1 MKKMLSVLSSFL
13 VGASAATATT
23 VFFTRKYVFSKD
35 LNQVIKLE
43 DNKLKVDRA
52 SSLYVKNALLAL
64 DKEMY
69 QTVLQNVNII
79 VTNNHKA
86 IIIPSETT
94 QDVLDNLTSL
104 VGKEVMDKIRKIT
117 SFTKKLGIPHYR
129 NFKII
134 DLEVSTNKIHLQ
146 EVLELRNFTIEKIGD
161 KKVDDIVNILNDR
174 LELTSQSEKL
184 TETHIKKEDKK
195 VIVTAGENHPLFSG
209 DKIIFEPT
217 NEESET
223 RIDDSTTHSK
233 QDVKQVFD
241 QITQPVEV
249 SNNSKEEFLRKISE
263 ELNKIGSDLQLNL
276 NEIIS
281 IENNVAKIKISEENA
296 NYQGEVSIQINVIPP
311 VVKPQLSSIVDQAFN
326 SVEKV
331 LEVDELDQ
339 THTLS
344 AVETL
349 IKTKDSEFD
358 KQQIEIT
365 RFENKE
371 VDIKAKDN
379 SKYTGTASF
388 KIKIKKI
395 GRLQDVITDEKI
407 SKMKIT
413 NNFNQS
419 ITKFLDELSSQNSNL
434 DSNKIFIS
442 IDEQSETVTLT
453 ANEDS
458 KYEGT
463 VEISLTKYAILK
475 VNDIWVRRIKD
486 TFDVSKTFT
495 DVKNAYESALKEE
508 LIDRIFR
515 QINFDKAKQSNEKL
529 KQDDGSQKNNGEF
542 IVTYKDQEIKLDYGL
557 VRDFEKESEKDH
569 KYRYERIDGKMVPVE
584 CTQIGYFYEEATDT
598 WRVKNFANTI
608 KKVPINLPIRITNLK
623 AAFQHNENDH
633 IEGIQHWSTSN
644 IVNMELLFA
653 HTKKFNQDLNT
664 WDVSNVKN
672 MQDMFHDAKVFNGNI
687 SNWNTKSL
695 ENAQSMFKKTE
706 AFNQDINTRKVQKEG
721 EQEYTAWDTS
731 NIKNM
736 SSMFEEAKAFNTSIS
751 NWNTEN
757 VSLMNHMF
765 RQASNFNQQVSHF
778 NTSKVTDMKQMF
790 DGAISF
796 TDNKISSWDTSNVK
810 DMDSMFRN
818 ALSFRAD
825 LSKWNTAS
833 IENKVVDVA
842 REKKVVMRNINFA
855 RITTTKRDNPHI
867 IQPLWDK
874 RADYLTAK
882 ISNFGEAKLVE
893 STINKDSNS
902 VFVFDK
908 LFNWTIAHKELKSIK
923 IDDVEQVLTNETID
937 QVEINKLNFEFKTNK
952 EYKIEIKYDYISD
965 PVTITFKFQ

>member
-1 MKKMLSVLSSFL
+1 MKKLLTILSSFL
-13 VGASAATATT
+13 FGASVATATT

-35 LNQVIKLE
+35 LNSVIKIK
-43 DNKLKVDRA
+43 DNTLKVKRA
-52 SSLYVKNALLAL
+52 STLYVKQALLEL

-69 QTVLQNVNII
+69 QTVLSNVRVV
-79 VTNNHKA
+79 VTNNHRA

-94 QDVLDNLTSL
+94 KDVIDNLSTL
-104 VGKEVMDKIRKIT
+104 VNNEVMNKIKKIT

-134 DLEVSTNKIHLQ
+134 DLDVLNEKIDLKD
-146 EVLELRNFTIEKIGD
+146 VLELRNFTIDKIGEKRED
-161 KKVDDIVNILNDR
+161 ELANIINNR
-174 LELTSQSEKL
+174 LEITSQSEKI
-184 TETHIKKEDKK
+184 TSNHIKKENNK
-195 VIVTAGENHPLFSG
+195 VTVTVPDDHPLFSG
-209 DKIIFEPT
+209 SKEITES
-217 NEESET
+217 NANSESET

-233 QDVKQVFD
+233 QDVSEIFS
-241 QITQPVEV
+241 QINQPVNV
-249 SNNSKEEFLRKISE
+249 SNDTKDEFLRKINE
-263 ELNKIGSDLQLNL
+263 ELKNIVSDLQLNL
-276 NEIIS
+276 DEIIS
-281 IENNVAKIKISEENA
+281 IENNVANIKISDENL
-296 NYQGEVSIQINVIPP
+296 NYQGQASISINVLP
-311 VVKPQLSSIVDQAFN
+311 VVKPELSSIIDQVFN

-344 AVETL
+344 AIEAL
-349 IKTKDSEFD
+349 IKTKDSEFN

-379 SKYTGTASF
+379 SKYIGTASF

-395 GRLQDVITDEKI
+395 GRLQDLITDEKI
-407 SKMKIT
+407 SEIKIT
-413 NNFNQS
+413 NDFDRSIRNFLN
-419 ITKFLDELSSQNSNL
+419 ELSSQNSNL
-434 DSNKIFIS
+434 NSDKIFIS
-442 IDEQSETVTLT
+442 IDEQSERVTLT

-463 VEISLTKYAILK
+463 AEISLTKYAILK
-475 VNDIWVRRIKD
+475 INDIWVRRIKD
-486 TFDVSKTFT
+486 TFDVSQTFA
-495 DVKNAYESALKEE
+495 DVKNAYEAALKEE
-508 LIDRIFR
+508 LIDRIFK
-515 QINFDKAKQSNEKL
+515 QINFDKAKQSNDKL
-529 KQDDGSQKNNGEF
+529 KEDLESQKINGEF

-557 VRDFEKESEKDH
+557 VRDFGKTNDTEH
-569 KYRYERIDGKMVPVE
+569 KYRYEEIDGQMVPVE
-584 CTQIGYFYEEATDT
+584 CTQIGYFYEKLTDT
-598 WRVKNFANTI
+598 WRVKNFDNTI
-608 KKVPINLPIRITNLK
+608 KKVPINLPRKITSLK
-623 AAFQHNENDH
+623 AAFQFNENEK

-644 IVNMELLFA
+644 IVSMEYLFA
-653 HTKKFNQDLNT
+653 NTEKFNQDLNN

-672 MQDMFHDAKVFNGNI
+672 MKDMFHEAKVFNGNI

-695 ENAQSMFKKTE
+695 ENAQSMFRKTE
-706 AFNQDINTRKVQKEG
+706 AFNQDINTKKVRKEG
-721 EQEYTAWDTS
+721 EEEYTAWDTS

-736 SSMFEEAKAFNTSIS
+736 SHMFEEAKVFNTSIS
-751 NWNTEN
+751 NWNTKN
-757 VSLMNHMF
+757 VTRMNHMF
-765 RQASNFNQQVSHF
+765 RLASIFNQQVSHF

-790 DGAISF
+790 DGASHF
-796 TDNKISSWDTSNVK
+796 SDSNISSWDTSNVK
-810 DMDSMFRN
+810 DMDAMFRN
-818 ALSFRAD
+818 AASLSAD

-833 IENKVVDVA
+833 IENKPVGD
-842 REKKVVMRNINFA
+842 KVVMKNINFA
-855 RITTTKRDNPHI
+855 RILITKKDNPHI

-923 IDDVEQVLTNETID
+923 IDGVEQVLTSEIID

-952 EYKIEIKYDYISD
+952 EYRIEIKYDYISE

>member
-1 MKKMLSVLSSFL
+1 MKKLLTILSSFL
-13 VGASAATATT
+13 LGASVATATT

-35 LNQVIKLE
+35 LNSVIKIK
-43 DNKLKVDRA
+43 DNTLKVKRA
-52 SSLYVKNALLAL
+52 STLYVKQALLDL

-69 QTVLQNVNII
+69 QTVLSNVRVV
-79 VTNNHKA
+79 VTNNHRA

-94 QDVLDNLTSL
+94 KDVIDNLSTL
-104 VGKEVMDKIRKIT
+104 VNNEVMNKIKKIT

-134 DLEVSTNKIHLQ
+134 DLDVSAAKIDLKD
-146 EVLELRNFTIEKIGD
+146 VLELRNFTIDKIGE
-161 KKVDDIVNILNDR
+161 KREEELANIINNR
-174 LELTSQSEKL
+174 LELTSQSEKI
-184 TETHIKKEDKK
+184 TTNNIKKENNK
-195 VIVTAGENHPLFSG
+195 VTVTVPDNHPLFSG
-209 DKIIFEPT
+209 SKEITES
-217 NEESET
+217 NANSESET

-233 QDVKQVFD
+233 QDVSEIFS
-241 QITQPVEV
+241 QINQPVNI
-249 SNNSKEEFLRKISE
+249 SNDTKDEFVRKINE
-263 ELNKIGSDLQLNL
+263 ELNKIASDLQLNPD
-276 NEIIS
+276 EIS
-281 IENNVAKIKISEENA
+281 IENNIAKIKISDENPD
-296 NYQGEVSIQINVIPP
+296 YQGEASIRINVLP
-311 VVKPQLSSIVDQAFN
+311 VVKPELSSIIDQAFN

-344 AVETL
+344 AIETL

-395 GRLQDVITDEKI
+395 GRLQDLITDETI
-407 SKMKIT
+407 SKMNIT
-413 NNFNQS
+413 NNFDQS
-419 ITKFLDELSSQNSNL
+419 ISKFLNELSSQNSNL
-434 DSNKIFIS
+434 DSNKIAVS
-442 IDEQSETVTLT
+442 IDEESGIVTLI

-475 VNDIWVRRIKD
+475 INHIWDEKIKN
-486 TFDVSKTFT
+486 TFDAIHTFA
-495 DVKNAYESALKEE
+495 DVKKAYEEELKKV
-508 LIDRIFR
+508 LIDRIFG
-515 QINFDKAKQSNEKL
+515 QIHFDKANQSSEKL
-529 KQDDGSQKNNGEF
+529 KQDLESQKINGEF
-542 IVTYKDQEIKLDYGL
+542 IVTYKDQEIKLDYGI
-557 VRDFEKESEKDH
+557 VHDFGQRSEGEH
-569 KYRYERIDGKMVPVE
+569 KYRYEKIGNVDVPVE
-584 CTQIGYFYEEATDT
+584 CTQIGYFYEEATHT

-608 KKVPINLPIRITNLK
+608 KKVPISLPRRITSLK
-623 AAFQHNENDH
+623 AAFQFNENEK

-653 HTKKFNQDLNT
+653 HTEKFNQDLNT

-672 MQDMFHDAKVFNGNI
+672 MQDMFHEAKIFNGDI

-706 AFNQDINTRKVQKEG
+706 AFNQDINTKKVRKEG
-721 EQEYTAWDTS
+721 EEEYTAWDTS

-736 SSMFEEAKAFNTSIS
+736 GNMFEEAKVFNTSIS

-757 VSLMNHMF
+757 VTRMNHVF
-765 RQASNFNQQVSHF
+765 RLASNFNQQVSHF
-778 NTSKVTDMKQMF
+778 NTSKVTNMLQMF
-790 DGAISF
+790 DGAHSF
-796 TDNKISSWDTSNVK
+796 TDSNISSWNTSNVK

-833 IENKVVDVA
+833 IENKVVNVGRD
-842 REKKVVMRNINFA
+842 KKVVMRNINFA
-855 RITTTKRDNPHI
+855 RLTTTKKDNPHI

-923 IDDVEQVLTNETID
+923 IDGVEQQLTNEIID

-952 EYKIEIKYDYISD
+952 KYTIEIKYDYISK

>member
-1 MKKMLSVLSSFL
+1 MKKLLTILSSFL
-13 VGASAATATT
+13 LGASVATATT

-35 LNQVIKLE
+35 LNSVIKIK
-43 DNKLKVDRA
+43 DNTLKVKRA
-52 SSLYVKNALLAL
+52 SKLYVKQALLEL

-69 QTVLQNVNII
+69 QTVLSNVRVV
-79 VTNNHKA
+79 VTNNHRA

-94 QDVLDNLTSL
+94 KDVIDNLSTL
-104 VGKEVMDKIRKIT
+104 VNNEVMNKIRKIT

-134 DLEVSTNKIHLQ
+134 DLDVSNEKIDLKD
-146 EVLELRNFTIEKIGD
+146 VLELRNFTIDKIGEKRED
-161 KKVDDIVNILNDR
+161 ELTNIINNR
-174 LELTSQSEKL
+174 LELTSQSEKI
-184 TETHIKKEDKK
+184 TSNHIKKENNK
-195 VIVTAGENHPLFSG
+195 VTVTVPDNHPLFSG
-209 DKIIFEPT
+209 SKEIIES
-217 NEESET
+217 NANSESET

-233 QDVKQVFD
+233 QDVSEIFSK
-241 QITQPVEV
+241 INQPVNV
-249 SNNSKEEFLRKISE
+249 SNDTKDEVLRKINE

-276 NEIIS
+276 DEIIS
-281 IENNVAKIKISEENA
+281 IENNVANIKISEENA
-296 NYQGEVSIQINVIPP
+296 NYQGEASIRINVLP
-311 VVKPQLSSIVDQAFN
+311 VVKPELSSIIDQAFN

-344 AVETL
+344 AIETL

-395 GRLQDVITDEKI
+395 GRLQDLITDQKI
-407 SKMKIT
+407 SEMKIT
-413 NNFNQS
+413 NNFDRS
-419 ITKFLDELSSQNSNL
+419 IRNFLNELSSQNSNL
-434 DSNKIFIS
+434 DSNKIAVY
-442 IDEQSETVTLT
+442 IDEETDTVTLS

-458 KYEGT
+458 KYEGIA
-463 VEISLTKYAILK
+463 EISLTKYAILK
-475 VNDIWVRRIKD
+475 INHIWDEKIKN
-486 TFDVSKTFT
+486 TFDVRHTFA
-495 DVKNAYESALKEE
+495 DVKEAYEKELKKV
-508 LIDRIFR
+508 LIDKIFR
-515 QINFDKAKQSNEKL
+515 QINFEKANQSSEKL
-529 KQDDGSQKNNGEF
+529 KQDLESQKINGEF
-542 IVTYKDQEIKLDYGL
+542 IVTYKDQEIKLDYGT
-557 VRDFEKESEKDH
+557 VHDFGNRSEAEH
-569 KYRYERIDGKMVPVE
+569 KYRYEEIDGEEVPVE
-584 CTQIGYFYEEATDT
+584 CTQIGYFYEQATDT

-608 KKVPINLPIRITNLK
+608 KKVPINLPRRITSLK
-623 AAFQHNENDH
+623 AAFQYNENDH
-633 IEGIQHWSTSN
+633 IEGIQQWSTSN

-653 HTKKFNQDLNT
+653 HTEKFNQDLNT

-672 MQDMFHDAKVFNGNI
+672 MQDMFHEAKVFNGDI

-706 AFNQDINTRKVQKEG
+706 AFNQDINTKRVRKEG
-721 EQEYTAWDTS
+721 EEEYTAWDTS

-736 SSMFEEAKAFNTSIS
+736 SSMFEETKVFNTSIS

-757 VSLMNHMF
+757 VTRMNHMF
-765 RQASNFNQQVSHF
+765 RLASIFNQQVSHF

-790 DGAISF
+790 DGASHF
-796 TDNKISSWDTSNVK
+796 TDSNISSWDTSNVK
-810 DMDSMFRN
+810 DMDAMFRN
-818 ALSFRAD
+818 AVSLSAD

-833 IENKVVDVA
+833 IENKSVGG
-842 REKKVVMRNINFA
+842 KVVMKNINFA
-855 RITTTKRDNPHI
+855 RITTTKKDNPHI

-893 STINKDSNS
+893 SVINKDSNS

-923 IDDVEQVLTNETID
+923 IDGQVQELTNETID
-937 QVEINKLNFEFKTNK
+937 QVEINRLNFEFKLNK
-952 EYKIEIKYDYISD
+952 EYTIEIRYDYISE
-965 PVTITFKFQ
+965 PATITFKFQ